1 MSSVNPGNSNGVDSV
16 VRTSHRIYLSTQI
29 WYKCYAVCLLHV
41 LIAVEP
47 IFSFVYIWLSLLYPV
62 SCLVLPINNSHP
74 VIKQMTFWVI
84 LLDYFLSINMKIW
97 LSSPVLCLVYISADI
112 ELYPWMLMSL
122 TEKGIYK
129 ALHTYKSWRSL
140 HMLML
145 LILCVAQLYK
155 LPTSSCALLHSIF
168 THKVLYSTFLND
180 KVKVKVVP

>member
-1 MSSVNPGNSNGVDSV
+1 MALTQLFELAIESTFLRKFGTSVMQFEVPSSCTHCC
-16 VRTSHRIYLSTQI
+16 RTYL
-29 WYKCYAVCLLHV
+29 Y
-41 LIAVEP
+41 
-47 IFSFVYIWLSLLYPV
+47 VYIWLSLLYPV

-180 KVKVKVVP
+180 KVKVVP